1 MQIKIFGKN
10 LFEIKKKTAEAIF
23 SDAQLLSKRPE
34 SKFLIDFQSFNAGNR
49 RNNVL
54 QEYVFMPDTV
64 GGAVAVPVAK
74 KGAKKPS
81 KARPEYKITPKGV
94 HEMKLLHDE
103 SFMIKTDPVYIEK
116 QLVEF
121 KDKLGLIKA
130 EEYDMRR
137 GVDEIASIIIRLENR
152 KKYPEVKDFFEQFPY
167 TSGSRIDEVVKV
179 HDHLKLGQIAEFVA
193 DLPPEAT
200 AVMKDYNE
208 HCDKVCGKKAVF
220 YIIADKKDFERTN
233 KRRDPILLA
242 QSPFGHFWQILG
254 AWDDEML
261 FLEEL

>member
-10 LFEIKKKTAEAIF
+10 LFEVKRKTAEAIF
-23 SDAQLLSKRPE
+23 DDAMLNAKKPA
-34 SKFLIDFQSFNAGNR
+34 SKFLPDFVPFTASRSRGSDI
-49 RNNVL
+49 L
-54 QEYVFMPDTV
+54 SEYIVMESPSS
-64 GGAVAVPVAK
+64 GRAVAVPVGK
-74 KGAKKPS
+74 KGAK
-81 KARPEYKITPKGV
+81 ARVEIKITPKGV

-103 SFMIKTDPVYIEK
+103 SFKMKTDPAYIDK
-116 QLVEF
+116 QLAEF
-121 KDKLGLIKA
+121 KDKLGLIKS

-137 GVDEIASIIIRLENR
+137 GVDEIGSVIVRLENR
-152 KKYPEVKDFFEQFPY
+152 KKYPDEEAFFSEFPY
-167 TSGSRIDEVVKV
+167 TSSSRIDGVVKA
-179 HDHLKLGQIAEFVA
+179 HDNLRLGQIAEFIA

-208 HCDKVCGKKAVF
+208 HCKKVCDKQAVF